1 MSRNCRSKV
10 GYSSKEA
17 SNSVKSAT
25 RRRERKTKPTK
36 IKISRYEEEMALLN
50 ATEAEKAEK
59 EKQITFQKGMDEFI
73 MWFRKTRIDET
84 LHLARAE
91 FDLNQQPSA
100 DEDEDV
106 EPTNEFAE
114 RVKDF
119 DKRWMPVEM
128 FCRYRGTYVEFF
140 PRPKNGMGSGIHG
153 P

>member
-1 MSRNCRSKV
+1 MSQICRSKV
-10 GYSSKEA
+10 GYSSRRA
-17 SNSVKSAT
+17 SNSARSAT
-25 RRRERKTKPTK
+25 RRKEKKTKPTK
-36 IKISRYEEEMALLN
+36 IEISRYEGEMALLN
-50 ATEAEKAEK
+50 AIEAEKAEK
-59 EKQITFQKGMDEFI
+59 EKQIAFQKGMDEFI
-73 MWFRKTRIDET
+73 MWFRKTKFDET

-106 EPTNEFAE
+106 ELTNEFAK

>member
-1 MSRNCRSKV
+1 MVS
-10 GYSSKEA
+10 
-17 SNSVKSAT
+17 
-25 RRRERKTKPTK
+25 KTK
-36 IKISRYEEEMALLN
+36 
-50 ATEAEKAEK
+50 
-59 EKQITFQKGMDEFI
+59 
-73 MWFRKTRIDET
+73 IDET

>member
-10 GYSSKEA
+10 GYSSRRA
-17 SNSVKSAT
+17 SNSARSAT
-25 RRRERKTKPTK
+25 RRKEKKTKPTK
-36 IKISRYEEEMALLN
+36 IEISRYEGEMALLN
-50 ATEAEKAEK
+50 AIEAEKAEK
-59 EKQITFQKGMDEFI
+59 EKQIAFQKGMDEFI
-73 MWFRKTRIDET
+73 MWFRKTKFDET

-106 EPTNEFAE
+106 EPTNEFAK

-153 P
+153 S

>member
-1 MSRNCRSKV
+1 
-10 GYSSKEA
+10 
-17 SNSVKSAT
+17 
-25 RRRERKTKPTK
+25 
-36 IKISRYEEEMALLN
+36 MALLN
-50 ATEAEKAEK
+50 AIEAEKAEK
-59 EKQITFQKGMDEFI
+59 ERQITFQEGMDEFI
-73 MWFRKTRIDET
+73 IWFRKTKIEET
-84 LHLARAE
+84 LHLAKAE
-91 FDLNQQPSA
+91 FDLSQQPSA

-106 EPTNEFAE
+106 EPTNEFAK

>member
-10 GYSSKEA
+10 GYSSKEV

-36 IKISRYEEEMALLN
+36 IKISRYEEETVLLN

-73 MWFRKTRIDET
+73 MWFRKTKIDET

-100 DEDEDV
+100 DKDEDV